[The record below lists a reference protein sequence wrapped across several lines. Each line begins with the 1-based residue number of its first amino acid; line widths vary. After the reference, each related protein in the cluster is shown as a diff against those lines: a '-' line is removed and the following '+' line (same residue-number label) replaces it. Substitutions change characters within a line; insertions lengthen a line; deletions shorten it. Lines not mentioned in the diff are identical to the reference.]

1 METFTQNY
9 FYAISPLNEIRDSI
23 VIKTT
28 TKETI
33 YYIDTADKGVFV
45 TPELAPT
52 SLLMPS
58 PEILRTNN
66 VVNKKVSW
74 VFSFKTNKNPVPPG
88 GYLQMLIP

>member
-66 VVNKKVSW
+66 VLIRKSA
-74 VFSFKTNKNPVPPG
+74 
-88 GYLQMLIP
+88 GYSALRQTRTLCLQVATCRC